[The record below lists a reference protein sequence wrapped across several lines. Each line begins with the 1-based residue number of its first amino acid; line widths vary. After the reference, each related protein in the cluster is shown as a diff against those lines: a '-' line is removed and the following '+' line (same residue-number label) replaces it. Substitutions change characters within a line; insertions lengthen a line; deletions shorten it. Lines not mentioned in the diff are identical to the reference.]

1 MITEFRSLLRCLDI
15 VPYGQGCQG
24 GWGTWGLLPWLPGWL
39 PEVVSG
45 VGFEFY
51 FQKCFYPSS
60 HPYLFHLG
68 FAVVTLYKMGF
79 SNIES
84 EVTEKGI

>member
-24 GWGTWGLLPWLPGWL
+24 GRGTQGLPPWLAGWL
-39 PEVVSG
+39 LEGVFG

-51 FQKCFYPSS
+51 FKKCFYPSS
-60 HPYLFHLG
+60 HLYLFHLG
-68 FAVVTLYKMGF
+68 FAVVTLY
-79 SNIES
+79 
-84 EVTEKGI
+84 EVGVLNV